1 MRGILAI
8 VIALVA
14 MAPLVYA
21 IDVSM
26 SCDSG
31 GCILPGGCVDTRP
44 PLPPI
49 IIMEDDDLVQ
59 IYDPPNE
66 SLNSDPASIGVY
78 EKTKGWEGQLLE
90 RLRTHFH
97 IHPIIP

>member
-31 GCILPGGCVDTRP
+31 GCVLPI
-44 PLPPI
+44 PPI
-49 IIMEDDDLVQ
+49 PTRYPPFPSSIVAGDNGSISPSIAACMPMDDKADAERILRMLNRSGVT
-59 IYDPPNE
+59 IYD
-66 SLNSDPASIGVY
+66 
-78 EKTKGWEGQLLE
+78 
-90 RLRTHFH
+90 LRF
-97 IHPIIP
+97 